1 MGFEE
6 RLEGHRVDLT
16 GYCYR
21 MLADLGEAE
30 DAVQETMIRAWRKA
44 DSFDERKAGLRT
56 WLYRIASNVC
66 IDMSRSSQRRGL
78 AMDLTSASSPG
89 PDLGPAVDL
98 WRFVQPV
105 PDQRVLLDR
114 GDPAE
119 LAVQRETVRL
129 AFVAALQQLPPRQRA
144 VLILRQVLGWSAT
157 EVADLLNTSATAV
170 NSLLQRARTTTPLP
184 RPDEA
189 GLGTHD
195 ESLLSRYVEAFTTH
209 DVAGL
214 IALLHE
220 DATMSMPPYLWWLHG
235 RAAIHQALV
244 GGATACADDQ
254 LVRTAANGSPAFGH
268 YRDGR
273 ALGVVVIDLR
283 GTGIEHVTTF
293 LEPSLVP
300 MFGLPMTLDQPV
312 RM

>member
-66 IDMSRSSQRRGL
+66 IDMSRSSQRRGV
-78 AMDLTSASSPG
+78 AMDLTSASTPG
-89 PDLGPAVDL
+89 PDLGPAVDH

-105 PDQRVLLDR
+105 PDRRVLLNR

-144 VLILRQVLGWSAT
+144 VLILRQVLSWSAI
-157 EVADLLNTSATAV
+157 EVAHLLDTSPTAV
-170 NSLLQRARTTTPLP
+170 NSLLQRARTTMPLP
-184 RPDEA
+184 RPHDV
-189 GLGTHD
+189 GLGTYD

-235 RAAIHQALV
+235 RAAIHQALL
-244 GGATACADDQ
+244 GGATACANDQ

-268 YRDGR
+268 YRDGK
-273 ALGVVVIDLR
+273 ALGVMVIDLR

-300 MFGLPMTLDQPV
+300 TFGLPMTLDQPV

>member
-44 DSFDERKAGLRT
+44 DSFDERKAALRT

-66 IDMSRSSQRRGL
+66 IDMLRSSQRRGL
-78 AMDLTSASSPG
+78 VMDLTSASTPG
-89 PDLGPAVDL
+89 PDPGPAVNL
-98 WRFVQPV
+98 SRFVQPA
-105 PDQRVLLDR
+105 PDHRLLSES

-119 LAVQRETVRL
+119 LAVQRETIRL
-129 AFVAALQQLPPRQRA
+129 AFLAALQKLPPRQRA
-144 VLILRQVLGWSAT
+144 VLILRQVLGWPAA
-157 EVADLLNTSATAV
+157 EVADVLDTTPTAV
-170 NSLLQRARTTTPLP
+170 NSLLQRARITLPLP
-184 RPDEA
+184 RPHDA
-189 GLGTHD
+189 DLSTHD

-214 IALLHE
+214 VALLHK
-220 DATMSMPPYLWWLHG
+220 DATMSMPPYLWWLQG
-235 RAAIHQALV
+235 RAAIRQALL
-244 GGATACADDQ
+244 GGATVCANDQ
-254 LVRTAANGSPAFGH
+254 LVRTAANGSPAFGF
-268 YRDGR
+268 YRDGE
-273 ALGVVVIDLR
+273 ALGVTVIDLR
-283 GTGIEHVTTF
+283 GPGIERITTF
-293 LEPSLVP
+293 LEPSL
-300 MFGLPMTLDQPV
+300 MRSFGLTMTLDQPV